1 MLTLQDAAA
10 NQKLAALRTLWEQK
24 RGERTMPCR
33 GDLSVVDLRPW
44 LGHLA
49 LIDLDCTGDTFR
61 LCGTNLFA
69 RFGGDV
75 TGLRVADLR
84 GEGGRAIRDCIAR
97 IRVETVPDAESHT
110 QVIHGEQ
117 VTFNELALP
126 LSNGD
131 AELKVVLVASYPA
144 KAKQAW

>member
-1 MLTLQDAAA
+1 MLTLQDATA

-24 RGERTMPCR
+24 RGERAMPCR
-33 GDLSVVDLRPW
+33 GDLSVAELRPW

-49 LIDLDCTGDTFR
+49 LINLDSIGDTFR
-61 LCGTNLFA
+61 LCGTNLFP

-75 TGLRVADLR
+75 TGLRVADVR
-84 GEGGRAIRDCIAR
+84 GEGGRAISDCIAR
-97 IRVETVPDAESHT
+97 IRAERIPHLESHT
-110 QVIHGEQ
+110 QIIHGEQ

-144 KAKQAW
+144 KTKQAW

>member
-1 MLTLQDAAA
+1 
-10 NQKLAALRTLWEQK
+10 
-24 RGERTMPCR
+24 MPCR

-49 LIDLDCTGDTFR
+49 LIDLDSTGDTFR

-75 TGLRVADLR
+75 TGFRVADLR
-84 GEGGRAIRDCIAR
+84 GEGGRVIRDCIAR
-97 IRVETVPDAESHT
+97 IRAETVPDVENHT
-110 QVIHGEQ
+110 QLIHGEE

-126 LSNGD
+126 LSNSG

-144 KAKQAW
+144 KAKQAC